1 MAVTITI
8 DKVEMNKM
16 MKQFQKLPDSVR
28 RTHLLRA
35 ERSAANPLRKKIKT
49 AIGTDHKGPTGN
61 LEKSIGNKTGK
72 SKENPQIFVG
82 ARIGKGYKGHHAH
95 WIELGTADRIQK
107 STGRRVGRI
116 KADPIVKRSYEA
128 THELVAKNLQKEV
141 SIQLGKAIKKHFG

>member
-1 MAVTITI
+1 MAVTISI
-8 DKVEMNKM
+8 DQVEINKM
-16 MKQFQKLPDSVR
+16 MKEFRKLPDSIR

-35 ERSAANPLRKKIKT
+35 ERSAATPLRKKIKT

-95 WIELGTADRIQK
+95 WIELGTDDRIQK
-107 STGRRVGRI
+107 STGRRVGKI
-116 KADPIVKRSYEA
+116 KADPIVKRSYES

-141 SIQLGKAIKKHFG
+141 QVQLGKAIKKHFG